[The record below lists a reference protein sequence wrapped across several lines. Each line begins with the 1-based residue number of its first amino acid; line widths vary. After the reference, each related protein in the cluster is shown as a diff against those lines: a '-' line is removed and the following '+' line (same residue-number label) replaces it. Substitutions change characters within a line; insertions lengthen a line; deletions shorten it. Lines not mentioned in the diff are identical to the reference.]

1 MGTLGTI
8 LHRINGTLEIV
19 LAITVALVL
28 LAGLAFLVAQ
38 KVTSL
43 WSRLHGKFPKWHA
56 GSRSGA
62 MWRALLLVLAVSL
75 LTPALAGAEGW
86 WWGSPVN
93 PGFDRN
99 TVIQV
104 NGTARH
110 LSIAEKLSPGML
122 TLECDHESYTVML
135 APGWYLAQVRA
146 DIRDGDALTVQG
158 SKMMDRHGQLHL
170 VAARV
175 TNERTGTVLDL
186 RDDVG
191 RPRWMGGPRSGRMMR

>member
-8 LHRINGTLEIV
+8 LHRVNGALEIV

-43 WSRLHGKFPKWHA
+43 CSRLHGQFAEWHA

-62 MWRALLLVLAVSL
+62 MWRALLLVFAVSL
-75 LTPALAGAEGW
+75 LTPPLAGAEGW

-110 LSIAEKLSPGML
+110 VSIAEKSGPGML
-122 TLECDHESYTVML
+122 TLECAHESFTVVL

-146 DIRDGDALTVQG
+146 DIHEGDVLTVEG
-158 SKMMDRHGQLHL
+158 SKMMDRRGQLHL

-186 RDDVG
+186 RDEVG
-191 RPRWMGGPRSGRMMR
+191 RPRWMGGLRSGRMMR

>member
-1 MGTLGTI
+1 MGTLGVV
-8 LHRINGTLEIV
+8 LHKVNGALEIIM
-19 LAITVALVL
+19 AITVAFVL
-28 LAGLAFLVAQ
+28 SAGLAFLIAQ
-38 KVTSL
+38 KVSSL
-43 WSRLHGKFPKWHA
+43 WSSLHGQFPKWHA

-62 MWRALLLVLAVSL
+62 VWRVPLLVLAASL
-75 LTPALAGAEGW
+75 FAPALAGAQGW

-104 NGTARH
+104 SGTARH
-110 LSIAEKLSPGML
+110 LSIAERFSPGML

-146 DIRDGDALTVQG
+146 DFREGDALTVEG
-158 SKMMDRHGQLHL
+158 SKMMDRNGKLHL

-175 TNERTGTVLDL
+175 TNERTGTILEL
-186 RDDVG
+186 RDDAG
-191 RPRWMGGPRSGRMMR
+191 RPRWMGGPSSGRMMR